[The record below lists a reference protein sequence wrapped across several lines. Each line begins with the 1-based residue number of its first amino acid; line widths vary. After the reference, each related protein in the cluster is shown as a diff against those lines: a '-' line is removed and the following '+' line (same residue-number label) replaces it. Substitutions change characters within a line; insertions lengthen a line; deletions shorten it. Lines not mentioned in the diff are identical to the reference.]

1 MHLRKYVRQ
10 VRPIQEHNI
19 KPENHI
25 QRISEAYD
33 IFPKSSGEIDT
44 LDISHDKEKLKSL
57 LNFVLTKS
65 GGMPDPIAISNNPKE
80 KGVKIHRVIADDLNL
95 PDITKKFGIKVS
107 AGNGSRGGTGTK
119 SMGFGFE
126 AQVTK
131 DIETFIQEGID
142 SPNFTYPEFMKELN
156 DSILSKHSD
165 IQVKQDG
172 GANTRRPLVFTDIG
186 ALIKGRDLQIGNL
199 ITDVTVSGDG
209 EPYYLSLKFGGT
221 VTFFNA
227 GVQTIFTEEQFK
239 AGRFKDKRAKQ
250 ILGMFGINEKK
261 FIDIFEKYDKKN
273 ARKIVPKISEDVTR
287 KVNLR
292 ALLQL
297 LVTGIGYGYYMV
309 HKKGK
314 KVEFYEMTRRRMMD
328 SAKVKKVTVL
338 YPKPGSAKRIDI
350 EVVTKLYI
358 FKINI
363 RNKQGKLYPSHIMC
377 DNKPNP
383 DAVK

>member
-10 VRPIQEHNI
+10 IRPIQEHNI

-44 LDISHDKEKLKSL
+44 LDIPHDKEKLKSL

-65 GGMPDPIAISNNPKE
+65 GGMSDPIALSNNPKE
-80 KGVKIHRVIADDLNL
+80 KGVKIHRIVADDLNL

-209 EPYYLSLKFGGT
+209 EPYYLSLKF
-221 VTFFNA
+221 V
-227 GVQTIFTEEQFK
+227 IW
-239 AGRFKDKRAKQ
+239 
-250 ILGMFGINEKK
+250 
-261 FIDIFEKYDKKN
+261 
-273 ARKIVPKISEDVTR
+273 
-287 KVNLR
+287 
-292 ALLQL
+292 
-297 LVTGIGYGYYMV
+297 
-309 HKKGK
+309 
-314 KVEFYEMTRRRMMD
+314 
-328 SAKVKKVTVL
+328 
-338 YPKPGSAKRIDI
+338 
-350 EVVTKLYI
+350 
-358 FKINI
+358 
-363 RNKQGKLYPSHIMC
+363 
-377 DNKPNP
+377 
-383 DAVK
+383 